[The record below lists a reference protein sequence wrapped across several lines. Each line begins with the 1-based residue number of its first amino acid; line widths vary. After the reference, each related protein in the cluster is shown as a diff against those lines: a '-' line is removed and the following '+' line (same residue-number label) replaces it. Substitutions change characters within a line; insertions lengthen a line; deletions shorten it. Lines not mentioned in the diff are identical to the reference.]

1 VKLAVVIVA
10 DLVQH
15 SLSTIDFDYIICSD
29 FDSASAALCQR
40 SFDAIV
46 VDSDLAAPAAL
57 GLPAVSPARNS
68 ARPLIVLVNSDAAGA
83 EAVARGAFCYL
94 LKPHSPA
101 ELAALIARVLATS
114 RIPARVVPFN
124 GAVSQRVVGLPDRYV
139 AKSPS
144 SLEKLAL
151 IRKVAPSRAT
161 VMLQGES
168 GTGKEMAARL
178 IHLWSD
184 RSTGP
189 FIAVNCGAFAEG
201 VLESELFGHEKG
213 SFTGAGRAHAGCFER
228 ASGGTLLLDEIGE
241 VGLDFQTKLLRVL
254 QDGEVLPVGGTRPY
268 QADTR
273 VIVATSR
280 VLRDEVAA
288 GRFSEPLFFRV
299 NVSPIVLTPLR
310 ERREDILPLAYHFL
324 ARESASRGGVLCF
337 SAEAEE
343 LLLGYRWPG
352 NVRELEN
359 LVSRS
364 SVLCTGDT
372 VQADDLMLERLAPE
386 PSAKSGIEN
395 HAAPAAVPA
404 APPDPLF
411 DGSLQESIDRAV
423 SIRIRRALRDA
434 RGNRSQAARALA
446 IDRTTLYRLMRRL
459 SL

>member
-1 VKLAVVIVA
+1 VKLAVIIVA
-10 DLVQH
+10 DAAH
-15 SLSTIDFDYIICSD
+15 DSLATSDFDYLICPD
-29 FDSASAALCQR
+29 LDSARAALHQR

-46 VDSDLAAPAAL
+46 VDSDLAAPTAL
-57 GLPAVSPARNS
+57 GLAAVSSGRNS
-68 ARPLIVLVNSDAAGA
+68 ARPLIVLVNNDAAGA
-83 EAVARGAFCYL
+83 AAMAQGAFCYL

-101 ELAALIARVLATS
+101 KLAALIARALVA
-114 RIPARVVPFN
+114 PAN
-124 GAVSQRVVGLPDRYV
+124 GTALSGVISQPVAGLPDRYV
-139 AKSPS
+139 AKSPA

-184 RSTGP
+184 RSAGP
-189 FIAVNCGAFAEG
+189 FIAVNCGALAEG

-228 ASGGTLLLDEIGE
+228 ASGGTLMLDEIGE
-241 VGLDFQTKLLRVL
+241 VGVDFQTKLLRVL

-268 QADTR
+268 KVDTR

-288 GRFSEPLFFRV
+288 GRFSEALFFRL
-299 NVSPIVLTPLR
+299 NVIPILLTPLR

-364 SVLCTGDT
+364 AVLCTGDI
-372 VQADDLMLERLAPE
+372 VQTEDLMLDRLAPE
-386 PSAKSGIEN
+386 PAANAGIEN
-395 HAAPAAVPA
+395 HAVPAPIPA
-404 APPDPLF
+404 APPDPLL

-423 SIRIRRALRDA
+423 SIRIRRALREA